1 MSKNIFDPFGVF
13 GEWKGQEPDVHE
25 SWAQTVA
32 QLVIDD
38 HADSM
43 GAILSDAVYTG
54 MNAERERIILILKQ
68 ELSTKDAE
76 RIVAVIEADD
86 E

>member
-1 MSKNIFDPFGVF
+1 MRNPFDPFGVF
-13 GEWKGQEPDVHE
+13 SEWKGQEPDAQD

-38 HADSM
+38 HNDSI
-43 GAILSDAVYTG
+43 GAIMSDAVYTG
-54 MNAERERIILILKQ
+54 MNAERERIILILQQ
-68 ELSTKDAE
+68 ELSADDAK
-76 RIVAVIEADD
+76 RIVAIIEEDD